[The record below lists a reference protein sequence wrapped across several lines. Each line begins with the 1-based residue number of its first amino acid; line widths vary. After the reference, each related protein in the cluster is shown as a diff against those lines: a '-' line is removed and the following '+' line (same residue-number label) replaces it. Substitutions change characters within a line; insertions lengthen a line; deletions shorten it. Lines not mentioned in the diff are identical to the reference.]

1 MSAREGL
8 IGAGL
13 EPPWN
18 IEAEQGFLGTLL
30 LNPGVFDDVGDIVT
44 AEHFYHPAHQRIFS
58 AIAALHGQ
66 GVTPSPVTLRNFFTD
81 DADLKKVGGPEYLA
95 DLAANVI
102 TVVNAA
108 DYARTI
114 GQLYQRRRIMA
125 ICGEALQQARAPR
138 IDLSAEDVLNE
149 LEGELFRLGEGT
161 DESGPVGMIEGLHE
175 TAGLIEDYQHGRVRG
190 VMTGIA
196 ELDERTNGLHKG
208 HLIIVAGRPSM
219 GKTAL
224 LCTVAYNVAEF
235 SQGKALIFS
244 MEMPRTE
251 IIQRFYARLSNIP
264 TGMQMRTGALKS
276 DHWRTLAA
284 AQGDLSR
291 LQIHIDDTPALNV
304 MQIRARARRHK
315 RRHGLD
321 IIIID
326 QLTKIALPTQ
336 YQNKVDQIGFITDAL
351 KNLARELEVPVVLL
365 HQLSREVEKR
375 EDKRPQLSDLR
386 DSGNIEQDAD
396 AVMFLYRDEYYLE
409 RTDPKRTEKESD
421 EKYSERMFNH
431 QQRLQDSKGKAEII
445 VAKWRQGVAGVAH
458 VGFNGV
464 RQIFHDLDYQQS

>member
-1 MSAREGL
+1 MSGREGL
-8 IGAGL
+8 IGAGV

-18 IEAEQGFLGTLL
+18 IEAEQGLLGTMLL
-30 LNPGVFDDVGDIVT
+30 DPRVFDDIGDKIGPD
-44 AEHFYHPAHQRIFS
+44 HFYHPAHQRIYA

-66 GVTPSPVTLRNFFTD
+66 GMSPSPVTLRNFFTD
-81 DADLKKVGGPEYLA
+81 DADLKDVGGAKYLA
-95 DLAANVI
+95 DLAAGVI
-102 TVVNAA
+102 SVINAE

-114 GQLYQRRRIMA
+114 SELHQRRQLLS
-125 ICGEALQQARAPR
+125 ICGSAIQKARTPR
-138 IDLSAEDVLNE
+138 LDVSADDVLSE
-149 LEGELFRLGEGT
+149 LEGDLFRISEGGS
-161 DESGPVGMIEGLHE
+161 ESAPVGMIEGLHE
-175 TAGLIEDYQHGRVRG
+175 TTSLIQDYQQGRVRG
-190 VMTGIA
+190 VMTGIG

-219 GKTAL
+219 GKTAF
-224 LCTVAYNVAEF
+224 LCTVSYNVAEF

-251 IIQRFYARLSNIP
+251 IIQRYYARLCNIP
-264 TGMQMRTGALKS
+264 TGMQMRTGALQY

-284 AQGDLSR
+284 AQQELSR

-304 MQIRARARRHK
+304 MQIRSRARRHK
-315 RRHGLD
+315 RKFGLD

-326 QLTKIALPTQ
+326 QLTKIALPAH

-351 KNLARELEVPVVLL
+351 KNLARELDVPVVLL

-421 EKYSERMFNH
+421 EKYNERTFNH
-431 QQRLQDSKGKAEII
+431 QQRLQDSRGKAEII
-445 VAKWRQGVAGVAH
+445 VAKWRQGVAGMAH
-458 VGFNGV
+458 VGFNGA
-464 RQIFHDLDYQQS
+464 RQIFHDLDYQP